1 VESQDSRPLLPTLRL
16 DDLLAELQLRLQAV
30 LDTRDRTHALLEAV
44 VAVGSHLEL
53 ESVLRQIVEAA
64 VELVS
69 ARYGALGVIGEG
81 GRLAEFV
88 PVGLDEAE
96 IAGIHHWPEG
106 RGLLGELITNPRP
119 LRLPDLTT
127 DPRSSGFPDGHPAM
141 RSFLGVPL
149 RIRDEVFGNLYLT
162 EKRGGDFDE
171 EDESLVQALA
181 AAAGVAIENARL
193 YAEARRQ
200 QQWLRATA
208 EVTQRLLSGDQ
219 RGEVL
224 DLVTLQA
231 LEISGAD
238 LVVLALPAGDRKQLV
253 IEHACGDG
261 APEALGLVLPAG
273 GSASGIVMASGK
285 PLAVD
290 DFSSD
295 DRVAQVAREHMPLG
309 PAVLVPLGPGG
320 DVRGVLTAG
329 RHQGALPLPP
339 AAVEMLI
346 TFAAQAGIGLELAE
360 HRREAQRL
368 ELFEDRDRIARD
380 LHDLVIQRLFAT
392 GMSLQGA
399 TALIGDADVAH
410 RVEKAVDALD
420 ETIREIRSTIF
431 ELQSHGQAEPFP
443 VRARILEIVDEM
455 ADSLGYPPALRM
467 AGQLDTLVSGPIA
480 EQMLAALREALA
492 NVAKHARANRV
503 DVAVEAGHDL
513 VLAVRDNGVG
523 LGQPTRRSGLANLA
537 ERAAELG
544 GTMRATSAEGGGT
557 ELEWRVPLP
566 DRHPDAP

>member
-1 VESQDSRPLLPTLRL
+1 VESQDSRPLLPSLRL
-16 DDLLAELQLRLQAV
+16 DDLLAELQVRLQAV

-53 ESVLRQIVEAA
+53 EVVLRQIVEAA

-81 GRLAEFV
+81 GRLVEFV
-88 PVGLDEAE
+88 PVGLEEPA
-96 IAGIHHWPEG
+96 IGGIHHWPEG

-119 LRLPDLTT
+119 LRLHDLTT
-127 DPRSSGFPDGHPAM
+127 DPRSIGFPEGHPPM
-141 RSFLGVPL
+141 RSFLGVPV
-149 RIRDEVFGNLYLT
+149 RIRDEVYGNLYLT
-162 EKRGGDFDE
+162 EKQGGDFDE
-171 EDESLVQALA
+171 EDEALVQALA

-208 EVTQRLLSGDQ
+208 EVTQRLLSGEQPSDILQ
-219 RGEVL
+219 Q
-224 DLVTLQA
+224 VTEQA
-231 LEISGAD
+231 LGISGAD
-238 LVVLALPAGDRKQLV
+238 LVVLALPAGDQKQLV

-261 APEALGLVLPAG
+261 AAGALGLVLPAE

-285 PLAVD
+285 SLALD
-290 DFSSD
+290 DFSGD
-295 DRVAQVAREHMPLG
+295 ARVAQVAREHMPLG
-309 PAVLVPLGPGG
+309 PAVLVPLGPSG

-339 AAVEMLI
+339 AAVDMLT

-368 ELFEDRDRIARD
+368 ALFEDRDRIARD

-392 GMSLQGA
+392 GMSLQGT
-399 TALIGDADVAH
+399 TAMMRDPEIMQ

-420 ETIREIRSTIF
+420 ETIRDIRSAIF
-431 ELQSHGQAEPFP
+431 SLQSRGAAEHPA
-443 VRARILEIVDEM
+443 VRGRILGVVEEM
-455 ADSLGYPPALRM
+455 TDSLGYPPGLRM
-467 AGQLDTLVSGPIA
+467 AGQLDTRVPEPVA
-480 EQMLAALREALA
+480 EQLLAALREALA
-492 NVAKHARANRV
+492 NTAKHAKASRV
-503 DVAVEAGHDL
+503 DVTVEAGTDL
-513 VLAVRDNGVG
+513 VLTVRDNGTG
-523 LGQPTRRSGLANLA
+523 LGEPTRRSGLANLA
-537 ERAAELG
+537 DRAADLG
-544 GTMRATSAEGGGT
+544 GTMRATGAEGGGT

-566 DRHPDAP
+566 GRHQPE